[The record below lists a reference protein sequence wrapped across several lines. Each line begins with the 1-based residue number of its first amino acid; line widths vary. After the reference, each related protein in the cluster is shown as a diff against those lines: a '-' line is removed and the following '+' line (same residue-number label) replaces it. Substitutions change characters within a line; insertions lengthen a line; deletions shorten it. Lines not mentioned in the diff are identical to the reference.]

1 MSIQKMRCH
10 NQGVSLKWIS
20 LGFIFFLLTS
30 CQPVVDELDPIVR
43 YSPPKKYIEHLPK
56 AAFPELSDLDLRQ
69 AWGKEL
75 LIGLSFARE
84 HDFYRAITALKR
96 ALVLLPETLV
106 QRELQIN
113 YEMMLCYYLANKY
126 TEAIETFEDSRLFQA
141 AQDFPAFQE
150 LTVMLYDCYEKTNQ
164 PDKACS
170 VLNLIHQEDSAEAQT
185 LELSTALSH
194 ADFAAISL
202 LSCGLPAEASVNLFL
217 ADYQQ
222 QAKSVRTARALNAFL
237 PGAGYLYVG
246 QKKSALTSFLLNSL
260 FIAAAYQFF
269 DRGNIAAGIITTSF
283 ELGWYIGG
291 INGAGI
297 EASQYNHYL
306 YQTEAEKMMTKE
318 GLFPILRFE
327 AAF

>member
-1 MSIQKMRCH
+1 MFSQIIK
-10 NQGVSLKWIS
+10 NQTKEALLKS
-20 LGFIFFLLTS
+20 VFLGLILFLSS
-30 CQPVVDELDPIVR
+30 CQPFVDQLDPNVS
-43 YSPPKKYIEHLPK
+43 YSPPKKYIEYLPK
-56 AAFPELSDLDLRQ
+56 ASFAELAELDLRQ

-75 LIGLSFARE
+75 LIGTSFARE

-96 ALVLLPETLV
+96 ALVLLPETLI
-106 QRELQIN
+106 QRELQIH
-113 YEMMLCYYLANKY
+113 YEIMLCYYLANKY

-141 AQDFPAFQE
+141 DEDFPAFQE
-150 LTVMLYDCYEKTNQ
+150 LKLMLYDCYEKTNQ
-164 PDKACS
+164 PEKACS
-170 VLNLIHQEDSAEAQT
+170 VLNLIHQVNPEEART

-194 ADFAAISL
+194 ADFAAISI
-202 LSCGLPAEASVNLFL
+202 LSCGLPVQEPVNLFL
-217 ADYQQ
+217 ADYQLRS
-222 QAKSVRTARALNAFL
+222 KSVRTARALNAFL

-269 DRGNIAAGIITTSF
+269 DHGNIAAGIITTSF

-297 EASQYNHYL
+297 EASQFNHYL
-306 YQTEAEKMMTKE
+306 YQTEAQKLMVKE
-318 GLFPILRFE
+318 GLFPVLRFE